1 MDALKP
7 EQAAPRP
14 ASARP
19 SPHKIR
25 LAVLGSTGSIGTQA
39 LDVARRF
46 PDKLEVVGL
55 AAGRNLKQFTEQL
68 AEFRP
73 RFVSFSQ
80 AGALPSGDYRF
91 LSLEEMAAHPEV
103 DVVLIA
109 TPGIAARPAVLS
121 AASAGKVIALANKE
135 SLVSAG
141 ALILAETRRT
151 GARIYPVDSE
161 HSAVWQCL
169 AGEPTRPSRLI
180 LTASGGP
187 FRNYTPAELREVTAA
202 QALHH
207 PSWQMGPKVTVDS
220 ATLLNKG
227 LEVIEA
233 HFLFDMPY
241 EAIEVVLQPQ
251 SVIHSLVEFPDGAVK
266 AQLSPPDMRLPIQY
280 ALSYP
285 ARWTN
290 EALPRLDFLKLKQI
304 DFALP
309 DMERFPCLRLAIEAG
324 RKGGTYPAALCAA
337 DEEAVRLFLEGRIK
351 FTDIPVLLED
361 VLAHH
366 EDTPKPQMP
375 DIQQAEDRARAAL
388 AGAIQQERMRC

>member
-1 MDALKP
+1 
-7 EQAAPRP
+7 
-14 ASARP
+14 
-19 SPHKIR
+19 
-25 LAVLGSTGSIGTQA
+25 
-39 LDVARRF
+39 
-46 PDKLEVVGL
+46 VGL
-55 AAGRNLKQFTEQL
+55 AAGRNLKLFTEQMP
-68 AEFRP
+68 EFHP

-80 AGALPSGDYRF
+80 ASALPSGDYRF
-91 LSLEEMAAHPEV
+91 LSLEEMAANPEV
-103 DVVLIA
+103 DIVLIA
-109 TPGIAARPAVLS
+109 TPGTAARPAVLA

-141 ALILAETRRT
+141 ELIMAEARRT
-151 GARIYPVDSE
+151 GARLHPVDSE

-180 LTASGGP
+180 LTGSGGP
-187 FRNYTPAELREVTAA
+187 FRNYTPAELNEVTAA
-202 QALHH
+202 QALQH

-233 HFLFDMPY
+233 HFLFDLPY

-251 SVIHSLVEFPDGAVK
+251 SFIHSLVELPDGAVK

-290 EALPRLDFLKLKQI
+290 EALPRMDFLKLKQL

-309 DMERFPCLRLAIEAG
+309 DTERFPCLRLAIEAG

-375 DIQQAEDRARAAL
+375 DIQRAEDRARAAL